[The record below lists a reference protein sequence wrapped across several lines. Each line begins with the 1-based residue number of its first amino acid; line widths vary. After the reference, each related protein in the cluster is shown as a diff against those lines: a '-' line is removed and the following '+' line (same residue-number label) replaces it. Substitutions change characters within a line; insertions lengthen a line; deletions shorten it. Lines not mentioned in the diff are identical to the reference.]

1 MRRLDDGGRE
11 ASWEATGVPR
21 QREMEPQAQVVRV
34 GGGTRRDRLWY
45 VWDVKPPGDAAG
57 QDVGVR
63 ETRVKQV
70 PKSGVQVPGRI
81 VSLNATRRH
90 RPGLEG
96 SGVFFKV

>member
-11 ASWEATGVPR
+11 AGWEATGVPR
-21 QREMEPQAQVVRV
+21 RREMEPQAQVVGV

-45 VWDVKPPGDAAG
+45 AWEVEPPGDAAG
-57 QDVGVR
+57 RDVGVR

-81 VSLNATRRH
+81 VSLNATGRH

-96 SGVFFKV
+96 NFRGLL